1 MLQEQQLALLITCAA
16 YALQAHESHVLC
28 PPLHFV
34 HAIGNADG
42 GSLLT
47 LLRVLTAVCAQGWI
61 AQRDLGFIYQ
71 PTFAHSYSV
80 TNSTEDL
87 RQALAAA
94 EVRTS
99 NSCAHVTCP
108 PDSVCSLA

>member
-1 MLQEQQLALLITCAA
+1 MLWVIFMVLTCYQCAA
-16 YALQAHESHVLC
+16 C
-28 PPLHFV
+28 C
-34 HAIGNADG
+34 D
-42 GSLLT
+42 
-47 LLRVLTAVCAQGWI
+47 AVCAQGWI

-94 EVRTS
+94 EVRNS
-99 NSCAHVTCP
+99 NICTHLNCP
-108 PDSVCSLA
+108 SASGCSTPIALGCHDAVRRPE

>member
-1 MLQEQQLALLITCAA
+1 MGDIHGIHLL
-16 YALQAHESHVLC
+16 S
-28 PPLHFV
+28 
-34 HAIGNADG
+34 
-42 GSLLT
+42 
-47 LLRVLTAVCAQGWI
+47 LLRVLQCCVCAQGWI

-99 NSCAHVTCP
+99 DNFMRASYP
-108 PDSVCSLA
+108 LDSGFLWFT